1 MDLQSS
7 QKYLPIVLL
16 LNRFLKSIIFSDVLE
31 LSLSNHFYESE
42 SGEVPSMHNQVF
54 HCSLRQSLLEYVMK
68 V

>member
-31 LSLSNHFYESE
+31 LSLSNHIPRY
-42 SGEVPSMHNQVF
+42 
-54 HCSLRQSLLEYVMK
+54 MK
-68 V
+68 VKVERCQACTIKYFIAVCGSRYLNM

>member
-7 QKYLPIVLL
+7 QKYLPIDLL

-31 LSLSNHFYESE
+31 LSLSNHISESE

>member
-7 QKYLPIVLL
+7 QKYLPIALL
-16 LNRFLKSIIFSDVLE
+16 QNRFLKSIFSDVLE
-31 LSLSNHFYESE
+31 VSLSNHIYESE